1 MNDRGNITKSSQS
14 FRFKAIETYSKIQ
27 TLIEST
33 DSIPIALGVEP
44 KTETFLNTIVGRYKI
59 KDSTLADSQGDIRI
73 STKGKELLF
82 TFMVEEKDM
91 DIKLVHHRASIFIL
105 MDTQN
110 HIIFNTPNKGEFIV
124 SRGRVYNTF
133 SKVE

>member
-73 STKGKELLF
+73 STKGKELHF
-82 TFMVEEKDM
+82 IAEEEDI
-91 DIKLVHHRASIFIL
+91 DIKLVHHKASIFIL